1 MRRFPKHIVVV
12 GRLLVVLFVLA
23 NSGFTAV
30 LHQCAMGGEQ
40 SAQSNQTIEC
50 CSTSSEN
57 SRSACEV
64 PQATPSSSIVNQF
77 TCHTNT
83 VVGGL
88 AGTSAL
94 LEKESK
100 TQLSKLGEW
109 SGNLAQEIVFKPII
123 NHSFTLAHFAINTSP
138 PSVEKCVL
146 NSSFLI

>member
-12 GRLLVVLFVLA
+12 GRFLIVLFVLA

-30 LHQCAMGGEQ
+30 LHQCAMGGDQ
-40 SAQSNQTIEC
+40 SARSNQTIEC

-64 PQATPSSSIVNQF
+64 SQATPSLSIVNLF

-88 AGTSAL
+88 VGTSAL
-94 LEKESK
+94 LEKEIK

-109 SGNLAQEIVFKPII
+109 SGHLAQQTVFKPII
-123 NHSFTLAHFAINTSP
+123 NQSFTLAYFAINTSP

>member
-1 MRRFPKHIVVV
+1 MKRFLQHIIVI
-12 GRLLVVLFVLA
+12 GRLLIVLFVLA

-30 LHQCAMGGEQ
+30 LHQCAMGGDQ
-40 SAQSNQTIEC
+40 SAQSQPVEC
-50 CSTSSEN
+50 CSIPSEN

-64 PQATPSSSIVNQF
+64 PQATPSSSIVSQF

-88 AGTSAL
+88 VGTSAL
-94 LEKESK
+94 LEKQSK
-100 TQLSKLGEW
+100 TQPSKLGEW
-109 SGNLAQEIVFKPII
+109 SGNLAQQTVFKPII
-123 NHSFTLAHFAINTSP
+123 NHSFTLAYFAVDISP